1 GIFNPAIAGVGTIT
15 VIYSLPFPCAVAD
28 TINIVVTDTTYNLPI
43 LPDFCENDGTFI
55 LPTGNCS
62 GPGVTSGNPATFS
75 PQLAGVGTF
84 NLSLNTGNPCIGT
97 IAIPV
102 TVNPTPYFNL
112 GVDTTI
118 CYGCSL
124 VLDPDVAG
132 LNYVWFDNSTS
143 STYTATTTGLY

>member
-1 GIFNPAIAGVGTIT
+1 
-15 VIYSLPFPCAVAD
+15 
-28 TINIVVTDTTYNLPI
+28 
-43 LPDFCENDGTFI
+43 
-55 LPTGNCS
+55 
-62 GPGVTSGNPATFS
+62 
-75 PQLAGVGTF
+75 
-84 NLSLNTGNPCIGT
+84 
-97 IAIPV
+97 IPV

-143 STYTATTTGLY
+143 STYTATTTGLYYVTGTNIFGCTFTDQVYIAVECDYNLYIPNAFTPNGDGKNDFFIPVAYNINDYSMQIFNRWGQLIWETDDLNAGWTGYYNGSMCADGIYTYQVTYT